1 MQRWRILLLLVAAV
15 ALGGSPQ
22 ICRAIEIVLIEEH
35 WQLRI
40 GQPDPQSVAPQASM
54 VMAPHSQLDAT
65 YFVFALNHRG
75 VPHFAP
81 GGLQV
86 QHWENDE
93 PIATIDTRSEQPI
106 VESNEVITWVQR
118 LELKEGRL
126 VFEVVDGQS
135 NSWGAFGG
143 SHELQLSVPTTL
155 SNLNDYAPR
164 ISLEE
169 SGVSFGGNRVQSL
182 VLQKLRWTDSTGQ
195 VYELVAPIDVDADL
209 DP

>member
-1 MQRWRILLLLVAAV
+1 MQRWRLLFLLVAAL
-15 ALGGSPQ
+15 AHGGSPQ
-22 ICRAIEIVLIEEH
+22 FCRAIEIVRIEEY

-54 VMAPHSQLDAT
+54 VMAPYSQLDAT

-86 QHWENDE
+86 QHWENDA
-93 PIATIDTRSEQPI
+93 PIATIDARSEQPI
-106 VESNEVITWVQR
+106 VDANEVIAWVQR

-143 SHELQLSVPTTL
+143 GQELQLTVPTTL
-155 SNLNDYAPR
+155 TNLNGYAPR

-182 VLQKLRWTDSTGQ
+182 VLQKLRWTDSAGQ